1 MLPLYAGDPK
11 PGRID
16 NAGLRF
22 DKFFAGWN
30 ETSAWTGGGKEK
42 PIPENAKSDWVITFA
57 KNKVGDQERLG
68 EWKARTEAL
77 VKHLHG
83 QAFKAKAQGRLV
95 AGTGRSHPIE
105 VGLAWHHSLGV
116 PYLPGS
122 GLKGIVKE
130 WAEGWLG
137 ETDEETKKRIGGI
150 VGVQEKAGAVVF
162 LDALPIGAVRLA
174 ADVMTPH
181 YGDYYQDP
189 SGKTPPGDWLSPTP
203 IPFLT
208 VAEGQEFLFAVVPAD
223 PKHKDFCGQAIA
235 WLQDALAN
243 LGAGAKTAAGYG
255 RFADFRKV

>member
-1 MLPLYAGDPK
+1 MRPLYAGHSTT
-11 PGRID
+11 GRID

-30 ETSAWTGGGKEK
+30 ELGVWTRGGKEK
-42 PIPENAKSDWVITFA
+42 PIPENAKSEWVIRFA
-57 KNKVGDQERLG
+57 KSTVGSDEQLAECT
-68 EWKARTEAL
+68 ARTTAL
-77 VKHLHG
+77 VRHLQG
-83 QAFKAKAQGRLV
+83 LAFTARTQGRLV

-105 VGLAWHHSLGV
+105 VGLAWHHTLGV

-122 GLKGIVKE
+122 GFKGIVRE
-130 WAEGWLG
+130 WAEGWTDRETGQDLATRLLG
-137 ETDEETKKRIGGI
+137 RQKE
-150 VGVQEKAGAVVF
+150 AGAVVF
-162 LDALPIGAVRLA
+162 LDAVPTRPVKLA

-181 YGDYYQDP
+181 YSEYYQDS

-208 VAEGQEFLFAVVPAD
+208 VADGQQFLFAVVPAD
-223 PKHKDFCGQAIA
+223 PKHRDLCGQAMV

-255 RFADFRKV
+255 RFAEFKKV